1 VTLLRPPAFVR
12 EVRLQVEVSRKHG
25 PFDTRWPCVRRDSSD
40 AEPSVPLDAAEA
52 AEALDWDAFSA
63 RYFGERSRHDSEAR
77 SAYAAYKRGEDWR
90 KRDQTE
96 PPKLRLVPTGPVPA
110 AEDTESDGVGVQ
122 SLLAAVAAVQT
133 WEGEGGYTR

>member
-1 VTLLRPPAFVR
+1 MSLPAEDV
-12 EVRLQVEVSRKHG
+12 
-25 PFDTRWPCVRRDSSD
+25 
-40 AEPSVPLDAAEA
+40 
-52 AEALDWDAFSA
+52 AEALDWDAFSH

-90 KRDQTE
+90 KGDQPE
-96 PPKLRLVPTGPVPA
+96 PPRLHLVPTGPVPA
-110 AEDTESDGVGVQ
+110 AEDAELEGVGVQ

>member
-1 VTLLRPPAFVR
+1 MEA
-12 EVRLQVEVSRKHG
+12 SRKHG
-25 PFDTRWPCVRRDSSD
+25 PFDPRWPCVRKDNSRALST
-40 AEPSVPLDAAEA
+40 APLLSAAEA
-52 AEALDWDAFSA
+52 AEALDWQAFSG
-63 RYFGERSRHDSEAR
+63 RYFPDRRRHDSEAR

>member
-1 VTLLRPPAFVR
+1 M
-12 EVRLQVEVSRKHG
+12 EVSRKHG
-25 PFDTRWPCVRRDSSD
+25 PFDTRWPCVRKDKSD
-40 AEPSVPLDAAEA
+40 AEPTVSLDAAEV

-90 KRDQTE
+90 KKDQPE
-96 PPKLRLVPTGPVPA
+96 SQRLRLVPTGPGPA
-110 AEDTESDGVGVQ
+110 AEDAGSEGVGVQ

>member
-1 VTLLRPPAFVR
+1 
-12 EVRLQVEVSRKHG
+12 VEVSRKHG
-25 PFDTRWPCVRRDSSD
+25 PFDTRWPCVRKDGSD
-40 AEPSVPLDAAEA
+40 VAPAVSLPAAEV

-90 KRDQTE
+90 KDSQPE
-96 PPKLRLVPTGPVPA
+96 PPRLHLVPTGPVPA
-110 AEDTESDGVGVQ
+110 AEDAESEAVGVQ